1 MQIRRLLLLIVAF
14 SIAVGLL
21 ASVTVYTARVKLDL
35 INQEQQQAQLTARQ
49 MSSLLVL
56 TQEYML
62 DNNQR
67 AVKQWQQRHAELSA
81 ALSSYQPLTPT
92 GRSELEDMQNRN
104 ARLQSLFTLITN
116 QPVDMTPDLARRRA
130 AVLVGQLISE
140 VQAMGE
146 STYRWAVAAETER
159 AEREHFLFWARC
171 VLLGI
176 VVVALIAVAWISFAR
191 LIRPLTKLVDATKAV
206 RDGDFSYR
214 LEAEGIDEFGTVSR
228 AFNAMTTTL
237 DAKSTE
243 LNLAYDK
250 LMQEAMQSRRMQLD
264 FESLFELSPS
274 AIIVID
280 DRGTIVKANGKAHE
294 LFRHPA
300 HAMVSLDLKTLLPGL
315 QDQHLSFVVGP
326 DAYPP
331 SGSAMTEQQA
341 QQMFEGVRHAGDGFT
356 AQLTFSPLILDK
368 APCTIVIVQDVT
380 EQLQLQ
386 QSLRMAKDLAEA
398 ASRAKSEFV
407 ANMSH
412 EIRTPMNAVLG
423 MTYLL
428 GNSGL
433 SAEQRKY
440 LEMIRASGQSLLA
453 ILNDILD
460 FSKIEAGRMELS
472 ESPFLLDD
480 VLKTLASIMMANAS
494 AKDLELAIGVEPN
507 VPKLLV
513 GDALRLQQVLINLTG
528 NSIKFTERGEVSIY
542 IELISLHEQ
551 DASLRFHVRDTGIG
565 MDLQQQTRLFSAFS
579 QVDESLTRRFG
590 GTGLGLAISKRL
602 VELMGGDITVTS
614 QLGVGTEFS
623 VTLPLKLASP
633 DTSKSSSRKGLD
645 QLNILIVDDNATS
658 REYLNKMITA
668 WHWRA
673 DSADSAATAMERIR
687 SLHASGGSYD
697 ALLLDWQMSGAEG
710 QSNMQAL
717 RQAFP
722 EQAMP
727 VILLTNAYGHASLL
741 KDRAAAAADAVLVK
755 PITGSSLFDSL
766 HETLMTRKGAG
777 NTPLALRI
785 PGLED
790 RVRGARLLLVE
801 DNPFNQFVAKGML
814 EQHGAIVDVMEDG
827 QKAVDH
833 LRQFAKNYDLIL
845 MDVQM
850 PVMDGY
856 AATAVIRKELK
867 LDLPIVAMTAGVMES
882 ERDKCIASGMN
893 GFIAKPIDVETMLAT
908 IGQHLDIYKMAKIAP
923 APESADQVKGQQED
937 KIGTPQVR
945 HDKIAP
951 SFDPRWFHAL
961 TKASSAHKHTILGF
975 LKKLIERGTSPV
987 QEAQVAWNSGS
998 HAEAAHLFHKMRGT
1012 IGTLGAKRFADLT
1025 LEIEKAINDNNQAA
1039 VEAMFV
1045 IVEQELAVMI
1055 GEASKWLAELPADGE
1070 EASK

>member
-1 MQIRRLLLLIVAF
+1 MQVRRLLLLIVAV
-14 SIAVGLL
+14 SMTVGLI
-21 ASVTVYTARVKLDL
+21 AGITVYMAKVKLDL

-62 DNNQR
+62 DSNQR
-67 AVKQWQQRHAELSA
+67 AVKQWQQRHAD
-81 ALSSYQPLTPT
+81 LSSALASYRPWTQV
-92 GRSELEDMQNRN
+92 GKSELEDMQSRN
-104 ARLQSLFTLITN
+104 ARLKNLFALITN

-146 STYRWAVAAETER
+146 STYRWAVAADTER
-159 AEREHFLFWARC
+159 TAREHFLLWARAF
-171 VLLGI
+171 LLFI
-176 VVVALIAVAWISFAR
+176 VTTALIAVAWISFTR

-206 RDGDFSYR
+206 RDGNFSYR
-214 LEAEGIDEFGTVSR
+214 LAAEGLDEFGTVSR
-228 AFNAMTTTL
+228 AFNAMTTAL
-237 DAKSTE
+237 DTKSTE
-243 LNLAYDK
+243 LNQAYDK
-250 LMQEAMQSRRMQLD
+250 LMQEALQSRRMQQD
-264 FESLFELSPS
+264 FESLFELSPG

-280 DRGTIVKANGKAHE
+280 DKGNIVKANSEAHE
-294 LFRHPA
+294 LFLYPA
-300 HAMVSLDLKTLLPGL
+300 HGLMALELQKLVPDLKER
-315 QDQHLSFVVGP
+315 HLSYARHQNALHP
-326 DAYPP
+326 PNAATPAHDAP
-331 SGSAMTEQQA
+331 
-341 QQMFEGVRHAGDGFT
+341 QMFSGLRYGGGDFT

-368 APCTIVIVQDVT
+368 MPCTIVIVQDVT

-386 QSLRMAKDLAEA
+386 QSLRMARDLAEA

-428 GNSGL
+428 GNSDL

-460 FSKIEAGRMELS
+460 FSKIEAGRMELC
-472 ESPFLLDD
+472 ESPFQLDD

-494 AKDLELAIGVEPN
+494 AKDLELAIGVEPD
-507 VPKLLV
+507 VPKMLI

-542 IELISLHEQ
+542 VEALTQHGQEARLC
-551 DASLRFHVRDTGIG
+551 FHVRDTGIG

-579 QVDESLTRRFG
+579 QVDESSTRRFG

-602 VELMGGDITVTS
+602 VELMGGSINVTS
-614 QLGVGTEFS
+614 QLGVGTEFT
-623 VTLPLKLASP
+623 VNLPLKLAVDGMTKTTRRSQ
-633 DTSKSSSRKGLD
+633 DLGG
-645 QLNILIVDDNATS
+645 LNILIVDDNATS
-658 REYLNKMITA
+658 RECLDKMINA

-673 DSADSAATAMERIR
+673 DSADSAQAALACIHAIR
-687 SLHASGGSYD
+687 EAGDAYD
-697 ALLLDWQMSGAEG
+697 ALLIDWQMSGIDG
-710 QSNMQAL
+710 RSNIQLL
-717 RQAFP
+717 RQALP
-722 EQAMP
+722 GQAMP

-741 KDRAAAAADAVLVK
+741 QDDASAAADAILVK

-766 HETLMTRKGAG
+766 HEILMKRKGAG
-777 NTPLALRI
+777 NASLA
-785 PGLED
+785 PHAAGLENCI
-790 RVRGARLLLVE
+790 RGARLLLVE

-827 QKAVDH
+827 QKAVEH
-833 LRQFAKNYDLIL
+833 LRKHAKNYALVL

-856 AATAVIRKELK
+856 TATGLIRKELG
-867 LDLPIVAMTAGVMES
+867 LDIPVVAMTAGVMES
-882 ERDKCIASGMN
+882 ERDKCIESGMN
-893 GFIAKPIDVETMLAT
+893 GFIPKPIDVDTMLAT
-908 IGQHLDIYKMAKIAP
+908 IGRHLDMRRAP
-923 APESADQVKGQQED
+923 AGNLRAHPEHGEAGLQL
-937 KIGTPQVR
+937 R
-945 HDKIAP
+945 HDAIAP

-961 TKASSAHKHTILGF
+961 TKGSAAHRNTILGF
-975 LKKLIERGTSPV
+975 LKKLIDRGNTPV
-987 QEAQVAWNSGS
+987 REARLAWDNGK

-1012 IGTLGAKRFADLT
+1012 MGTLGAKRFAGLT
-1025 LEIEKAINDNNQAA
+1025 LDIEKAILENNQVA
-1039 VEAMFV
+1039 VEAMFG

-1055 GEASKWLAELPADGE
+1055 DEASKWLAELPA
-1070 EASK
+1070 EAEDAAK